1 MNDEMKKVVLLAFVN
16 ICSTQRGTARRKTN
30 SQIYACVFVSLSF
43 NITEDKKEKNQ
54 FCAHQV
60 SSRHQTVTFIAFSCS
75 SYFIFRRNYYIIC
88 NIKIHS
94 KHYALPLMKNDR
106 NSQIFF
112 FAFHIYIF
120 THDEIMSYVVM
131 FQCCSIFYWHI
142 IEKAFCCCFV
152 YNKKKSQ
159 YITKN

>member
-1 MNDEMKKVVLLAFVN
+1 MFDSTRNSKK
-16 ICSTQRGTARRKTN
+16 KKN

-75 SYFIFRRNYYIIC
+75 SYFIFSRNYYIIC
-88 NIKIHS
+88 NIKIHN
-94 KHYALPLMKNDR
+94 KHYALPLMKKRPKFTN
-106 NSQIFF
+106 IYF

-142 IEKAFCCCFV
+142 IEKKAFFCCFV
-152 YNKKKSQ
+152 YNTKKSQ